1 MQLQVLHLRFSG
13 PERIHRDIKQ
23 EIEAL
28 LHERYA
34 KRVSLPHKD
43 GSDDPLARIVNQTN
57 TLAPSNYRLSEAA
70 QKPTSVCDAEE
81 FLSFADWAFGP
92 SGLPN
97 LEILAFG
104 DFSYEDRYSS
114 QQFLVR
120 RVGDAEECIQED
132 DRLAMYEP
140 SGLSFCSADI
150 ADPRIWN
157 RVSMDGAQFLGACPE
172 GGLVE
177 SPYDI

>member
-13 PERIHRDIKQ
+13 PERIHRYIKQ

-34 KRVSLPHKD
+34 KSVPSPHRD
-43 GSDDPLARIVNQTN
+43 GSDDYLARIDNQSDS
-57 TLAPSNYRLSEAA
+57 LVPRNYSLSEATL
-70 QKPTSVCDAEE
+70 KPTSVCDAEE
-81 FLSFADWAFGP
+81 FLSFAEWAFGP

-97 LEILAFG
+97 LQILAFG
-104 DFSYEDRYSS
+104 DFSHEDRYSS

-120 RVGDAEECIQED
+120 RVGHAKECIQED
-132 DRLAMYEP
+132 DRPAMYEP
-140 SGLSFCSADI
+140 SRLSFCSADI
-150 ADPRIWN
+150 ADPQIWN

>member
-13 PERIHRDIKQ
+13 PERIHRYIKQ

-34 KRVSLPHKD
+34 KSVPLPHED
-43 GSDDPLARIVNQTN
+43 GSDDSLTRIDYQPGCLAS
-57 TLAPSNYRLSEAA
+57 SNYSLSEAT

-92 SGLPN
+92 SGFPN
-97 LEILAFG
+97 LQVLAFG
-104 DFSYEDRYSS
+104 DFSHEDRYSS

-132 DRLAMYEP
+132 DRPAVYEP
-140 SGLSFCSADI
+140 GGLSFCSADI

-157 RVSMDGAQFLGACPE
+157 RVSMDGAHFLGACPE
-172 GGLVE
+172 GGLIE